1 MTQTNQSS
9 PAPHS
14 AHRFLITGAKGFI
27 GAWIVKELVERG
39 EKPFVFDIDTKDLEH
54 LGRTVRNKST
64 EPGIFEIG
72 ASLMSTQYAN
82 TDPDQHPPLF
92 AAGNLAPVFL
102 VTALFLFWG
111 IPRNMNDILI
121 KQFMKSFEITRFK
134 AGLIQ
139 SAFFTGYFALAVPA
153 SLIMR
158 RYGYKTGLVIG
169 LFLYSAGTF
178 LFWPAALNRQYG
190 FFLFALFVIASG
202 SCFLETGA
210 NSFIALLGDPR
221 NSERRL
227 NFSQAFNPVG
237 AVIGVLVGTIFIFSG
252 VEMNKQQVA
261 ALKIAGTYDTY
272 LRGETLRV
280 VTPYLVLGT
289 VIFIW
294 ALLIMK
300 TKFPK
305 VAEEAEPL
313 ESRSHGKARDLVHYP
328 HFIRGVIAQFLYV
341 GAQVGTWSY
350 FIQYIQDY
358 THQPEKIAGYF
369 LTGTLVAFGVGRFSA
384 TYFMKFIPPARL
396 MGVYGIINTVLVGIA
411 VLFPGWLG
419 VGAVFMT
426 SFFMSLM
433 FPTIFALGIKELG
446 PNTKLG
452 GSIIIMAIIGG
463 ACAPPAMGLIFQ
475 ATHSM
480 AVAML
485 VPLACYMLITYYA
498 FYGSRV
504 RVPELTGVG
513 A

>member
-1 MTQTNQSS
+1 MF
-9 PAPHS
+9 AP
-14 AHRFLITGAKGFI
+14 G
-27 GAWIVKELVERG
+27 
-39 EKPFVFDIDTKDLEH
+39 
-54 LGRTVRNKST
+54 
-64 EPGIFEIG
+64 
-72 ASLMSTQYAN
+72 SL
-82 TDPDQHPPLF
+82 L
-92 AAGNLAPVFL
+92 PVFL

-111 IPRNMNDILI
+111 IPSNMNDILI

-139 SAFFTGYFALAVPA
+139 SAFFMGYFLLAVPA
-153 SLIMR
+153 ALVMR
-158 RYGYKTGLVIG
+158 KFGYKAGLVIG

-178 LFWPAALNRQYG
+178 LFWPAAIVRQYG

-202 SCFLETGA
+202 AAFLETGA

-221 NSERRL
+221 YSERRL

-237 AVIGVLVGTIFIFSG
+237 AVLGVLVGTIFIFSG
-252 VEMNKQQVA
+252 VELRRPQVA
-261 ALKIAGTYDTY
+261 ALKAAGTYDAY

-280 VTPYLVLGT
+280 VHPYLVLGT

-294 ALLIMK
+294 ALLILK

-305 VAEEAEPL
+305 VAEEAEPID
-313 ESRSHGKARDLVHYP
+313 SRSHGKARDLIHYP
-328 HFIRGVIAQFLYV
+328 HFVRGVIAQFLYV

-350 FIQYIQDY
+350 YIQYIQDY

-384 TYFMKFIPPARL
+384 TYLMKFIAPTRL
-396 MGVYGIINTVLVGIA
+396 MGIYGIINTVLVGLG

-419 VGAVFMT
+419 VGAVFLT

-446 PNTKLG
+446 PNTKVG
-452 GSIIIMAIIGG
+452 GSIIIMSVIGG
-463 ACAPPAMGLIFQ
+463 ATAPPAMGLIFQ

-485 VPLACYMLITYYA
+485 VPMACYVFVTYYA
-498 FYGSRV
+498 FFGSRV
-504 RVPELTGVG
+504 RVPALTAVG